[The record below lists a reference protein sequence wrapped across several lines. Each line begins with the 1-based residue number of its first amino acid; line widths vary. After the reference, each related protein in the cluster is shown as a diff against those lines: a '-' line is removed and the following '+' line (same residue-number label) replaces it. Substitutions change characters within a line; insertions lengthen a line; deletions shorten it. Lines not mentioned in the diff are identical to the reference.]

1 MLQSDSS
8 GCFKQDLIG
17 RNAAVAVYGCIDGVA
32 VIDYVTDEDGNQM
45 QFTGGLNQAA
55 SVLPATKEPESK

>member
-8 GCFKQDLIG
+8 GCFKQDLIW

-32 VIDYVTDEDGNQM
+32 VIDYVTDEDGTQM
-45 QFTGGLNQAA
+45 LFTGGLNQAA